1 MFLMRFKIVMNRLLM
16 LYFYNNLKK
25 NLKQENYLIEIVYKL
40 YNDI

>member
-25 NLKQENYLIEIVYKL
+25 KIKIGKL
-40 YNDI
+40 FNRDCL

>member
-25 NLKQENYLIEIVYKL
+25 KIIVKNIVDFNVY
-40 YNDI
+40 